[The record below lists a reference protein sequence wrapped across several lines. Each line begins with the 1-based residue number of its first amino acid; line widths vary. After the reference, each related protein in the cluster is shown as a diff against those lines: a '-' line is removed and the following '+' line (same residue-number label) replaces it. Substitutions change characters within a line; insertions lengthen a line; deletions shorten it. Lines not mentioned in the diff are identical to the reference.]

1 MSLHP
6 QSTWTIPEETAR
18 VARAAFPNGNPYMT
32 MYNEMGTLYRDEMF
46 LSLFPRQ
53 DRRAT
58 SPARLALI

>member
-18 VARAAFPNGNPYMT
+18 VARAAFPNGNPYIT
-32 MYNEMGTLYRDEMF
+32 MYDEMGALYQDERF
-46 LSLFPRQ
+46 LSLFPRRG
-53 DRRAT
+53 RRAT